1 MSPGVQEMGSR
12 LLSFPV
18 AKGSDARIIV
28 EVQDEGADNVPVGR
42 GAIVERASRTF
53 EEVIAQ
59 IRPAIDVV
67 AAQLSRLSVRPE
79 QTSIEFGIKLS
90 AGADAWIAKTALEGN
105 LKVTF
110 IFK

>member
-1 MSPGVQEMGSR
+1 LGSR

-18 AKGSDARIIV
+18 STGTDATVIV
-28 EVQDEGADNVPVGR
+28 EVQDETTDNVPVGR
-42 GAIVERASRTF
+42 EAIVERASRTF

-59 IRPAIDVV
+59 IKPAIEVV
-67 AAQLSRLSVRPE
+67 AKQLQQLSVRPE
-79 QTSIEFGIKLS
+79 HTSIEFGIKLS

-110 IFK
+110 TFK